1 MRLISTNII
10 MRHASSFENERVALP
25 ALLGDRHTVTMETA
39 DPTLTRA
46 LQSREGKSHQLYGE
60 HPNFHSVSVMCL
72 KWNCL
77 SGRAPLEPIIGLRPG
92 LG

>member
-1 MRLISTNII
+1 MR
-10 MRHASSFENERVALP
+10 RASSFENERVALP
-25 ALLGDRHTVTMETA
+25 AALGDRHAVTMETA
-39 DPTLTRA
+39 GPHFDTGITELGG
-46 LQSREGKSHQLYGE
+46 GKKVANSTVNIQTS
-60 HPNFHSVSVMCL
+60 HSVSVMCL